1 MSKLTQ
7 LTQLELQR
15 NRLCGTPDM
24 LGNCFKLHTLKLS
37 ENQFTGE
44 LPEEWMML
52 EVIRELYIFSNKLTL
67 FSENSQHTDNPVLT
81 PNNYKLLEVLR
92 KRCHI
97 LVMMEDQVG
106 DGGFIADRLPN
117 REIWPHQ
124 PHLYG
129 NGFASVKLK
138 SHDGVTMKMLR
149 QRRNEDR
156 EV

>member
-1 MSKLTQ
+1 
-7 LTQLELQR
+7 
-15 NRLCGTPDM
+15 
-24 LGNCFKLHTLKLS
+24 
-37 ENQFTGE
+37 
-44 LPEEWMML
+44 ML

-67 FSENSQHTDNPVLT
+67 FSSSQSSTPVLT

-106 DGGFIADRLPN
+106 DGGFIADRLPD
-117 REIWPHQ
+117 RKIWPHQ

-129 NGFASVKLK
+129 NGFTSVKLR
-138 SHDGVTMKMLR
+138 SHDTSTMKML
-149 QRRNEDR
+149 QKVRNEDR